1 MKITIN
7 NIQHL
12 KRQEFELDLSK
23 NKIFCVAGKNG
34 VGKTTLVRAIR
45 NLSIHNTFQETA
57 APYIF
62 SKESSIVYSFGNSF
76 SDGDSFSDIEFK
88 YNKFLNVVDSRQEI
102 PEKIKSKISVELPI
116 PHGERFKHFRS
127 LADKDNSIRANIANG
142 DYQPATDLSVFLSR
156 IYKESDFSRLYQT
169 EVKGVVYYFF
179 LKDDSERFYIRED
192 YLSSGEYFVINL
204 FKRINSGCKLIVIDE
219 VDISLDASAQV
230 NLVGALRRYC
240 ESHEVNILFT
250 THSLA
255 LMKTLYAD
263 ELIYMENQGGVVSCE
278 SRSYGFIKSVMY
290 GFSGFDKYILT
301 EDKCLEKY
309 IEYLINGFGRE
320 SFFKYQVIYVGG
332 ATQVIDLMKRNNDL
346 GFLSSGENVL
356 AVLDG
361 DQKDKNYIKGLS
373 NVVLLPFDN
382 IEIEIFSAYENGDL
396 VFNELKEIKN
406 KRRVDKAKNL
416 YRQIT
421 AVNRETNRAIMSD
434 ISIYNYL
441 DSINGDGVSEFRSLL
456 QNFVSTN

>member
-7 NIQHL
+7 NVQHL
-12 KRQEFELDLSK
+12 KRQEFELDLSQ

-62 SKESSIVYSFGNSF
+62 SKDSSIVYSFG
-76 SDGDSFSDIEFK
+76 DLFSDIEFK
-88 YNKFLNVVDSRQEI
+88 YNKFLKVVDSRQEI
-102 PEKIKSKISVELPI
+102 PEEVKSRISVELPI

-127 LADKDNSIRANIANG
+127 LADKDDSIRANIANG
-142 DYQPATDLSVFLSR
+142 DYQLATDLSVFLSR
-156 IYKESDFSRLYQT
+156 IYKDSDFSRLYQT
-169 EVKGVVYYFF
+169 EVKGVLYYFF

-230 NLVGALRRYC
+230 NLVGALRSYC
-240 ESHEVNILFT
+240 ETHEVNILFT

-255 LMKTLYAD
+255 LMKTLHSD
-263 ELIYMENQGGVVSCE
+263 ELIYMENQDGVVSCK

-301 EDKCLEKY
+301 EDKCLAKY
-309 IEYLINGFGRE
+309 IEYLINDSGQE

-346 GFLSSGENVL
+346 GFLSSGDNVL
-356 AVLDG
+356 VVLDG
-361 DQKDKNYIKGLS
+361 DQKDKGYIKGLS

-382 IEIEIFSAYENGDL
+382 IEIEIFSAYENGTL
-396 VFNELKEIKN
+396 VFHGLKEIKN
-406 KRRVDKAKNL
+406 KKRADKAKSL

-421 AVNRETNRAIMSD
+421 AIDRETNRAMMPD

-441 DSINGDGVSEFRSLL
+441 DSINKDGVFEFRSSLKK
-456 QNFVSTN
+456 FVSTN